1 MTTILQ
7 RRVALLEQA
16 PVFSRTVF
24 RVFGSAAEAASDG
37 EPDTPGM
44 IVMRIVTGVPR
55 GPAWAGD
62 AP

>member
-1 MTTILQ
+1 MTSILQ

-24 RVFGSAAEAASDG
+24 RVFGTDAEAASDG

-44 IVMRIVTGVPR
+44 TVMRIVTGVPR
-55 GPAWAGD
+55 CAGRD